1 MKLRRWIRG
10 HFARCATSGFLGALK
25 ARVYL
30 REIPVSKHGGKVSR
44 LLLNVLF
51 VKFPVGQV
59 LSPLLLVGRER
70 RKRESNSDR
79 ADGGCLQESGR
90 MG

>member
-1 MKLRRWIRG
+1 MNSLVAGNVNGASCHESREEGISPETDSRSAHWIFNVWLPGGLQKLP
-10 HFARCATSGFLGALK
+10 
-25 ARVYL
+25 VYL

-59 LSPLLLVGRER
+59 LSPLLQSR
-70 RKRESNSDR
+70 
-79 ADGGCLQESGR
+79 
-90 MG
+90 